1 MKNLSDKIL
10 TKQRKIEGKG
20 ETGEIGEGEGEQVYG
35 GIVEEAGN
43 KV

>member
-20 ETGEIGEGEGEQVYG
+20 ETGEIGG
-35 GIVEEAGN
+35 GGGN
-43 KV
+43 KFMGE